1 MPVIKRKMSVMRI
14 KFILV
19 ICVLILFPGCALNK
33 DVKYLEQRMSRLETE
48 NKSLQNKIQ
57 QLKTDIESQG
67 AVENS
72 LRDMYAGQ
80 GAEFFKFKEDV
91 RRLNGRFD
99 ETEHRS
105 NLDIQALRKSLK
117 NTGNTIDHFSQTVS
131 ENKRRI
137 QRIENFVG
145 FESGG
150 DVAAKDKDAP
160 SAKAKMSEDELYKV
174 SKQAYDRADN
184 ETARQGFEKFLEIY
198 PKSDKADNA
207 CFWIGEIYFN
217 EGWYQKA
224 IIEYQ
229 KVIENYPK
237 GNKIQSAYLKQGI
250 AFHKLGE
257 DANALLVFREL
268 IKKYP
273 DANEAGIARKKVAQI
288 E

>member
-1 MPVIKRKMSVMRI
+1 MRI

-19 ICVLILFPGCALNK
+19 ICVLMIFPGCALNK
-33 DVKYLEQRMSRLETE
+33 DFKYLERRMSQLETE
-48 NKSLQNKIQ
+48 NKSLQNRIQ
-57 QLKTDIESQG
+57 QLKMDIENQVT
-67 AVENS
+67 VENG

-80 GAEFFKFKEDV
+80 GAEFNQFKEGI

-99 ETEHRS
+99 ETGHRF
-105 NLDIQALRKSLK
+105 NQDIQALTDSLK

-160 SAKAKMSEDELYKV
+160 LAKDKMSEDELYKV
-174 SKQAYDRADN
+174 SKQAYDRADY

-198 PKSDKADNA
+198 PKSDRADNA
-207 CFWIGEIYFN
+207 RFWIGEIYFV

-229 KVIENYPK
+229 EVIENYPK
-237 GNKIQSAYLKQGI
+237 GNKTQSAYLKQGI

-257 DANALLVFREL
+257 DTNALLVLKEL
-268 IKKYP
+268 INKFP
-273 DANEAGIARKKVAQI
+273 DANEAKIARQKVSQI